1 MCEDF
6 LTSAFSLATSS
17 DDLNMVQF
25 LLSRGAD
32 PNANT
37 DGGMNRAVERGAAT
51 SSIPVLEA
59 LLDAGAETKG
69 RSVLSK
75 AAYWGRTD
83 VVTFLLD
90 RGLAIDEVPNND
102 DLLVNAWELGVKNAL
117 CTAAWRGNA
126 DVVKLLLDRGAD
138 AGVKDSLGRSA
149 LELAEAKGDKAC
161 VDLLKEHTVASSD
174 V

>member
-1 MCEDF
+1 
-6 LTSAFSLATSS
+6 
-17 DDLNMVQF
+17 MVQL

-32 PNANT
+32 PNVNT
-37 DGGMNRAVERGAAT
+37 DGGMYRALEQGAAI

-59 LLDAGAETKG
+59 LLNAGAETTG

-83 VVTFLLD
+83 VVAFLLD
-90 RGLAIDEVPNND
+90 RGVAIDEVPKNG
-102 DLLVNAWELGVKNAL
+102 DLPLNTWELGVKNAL
-117 CTAAWRGNA
+117 CTAAWRGSA

-149 LELAEAKGDKAC
+149 LELAEAEGNKAC
-161 VDLLKEHTVASSD
+161 IHLLKEHNGSSGN